1 MARLTSDLEKLA
13 SCERK
18 VKELE
23 MENVALK
30 KQLSNQNEAVK
41 KEETCSGSEEIE
53 MKQVGINNCK

>member
-1 MARLTSDLEKLA
+1 
-13 SCERK
+13 
-18 VKELE
+18 